1 MSDEFASTTR
11 VRLFTADPSSEPP
24 EPATPAPEQS
34 SDPAE
39 PSDPGQPSAPDLL
52 RVALGIPD
60 EEPPPPRAGGADF
73 GRAVIRSD
81 QPAADA
87 NPRRRASR
95 RPAPFWRRTLV
106 RSRVLSVAAL
116 GVLFVALAS
125 VIGSVAVSRMSD
137 ATDRVATLTDAR
149 RENASAS
156 DTLSLIQQHPTD
168 ELVRRQAL
176 SSARV
181 EAGVDDHD
189 ALHSQLAKASAAD
202 RDYLSTV
209 RAASP
214 DASAS
219 PSAARLTAALTARQ
233 ELDSALA
240 QRIANARDD
249 VSSTREWAVISLI
262 AVVVVAALV
271 LLLIANAIARSITVP
286 LRDLGRSMRRFG
298 DGDLRVR
305 AIDASDEVGLLARSF
320 NALAEGT
327 SLRIRKLR
335 ADAERGA
342 QLQIISEALDLAA
355 DEDDV
360 HRIVEHATAILA
372 PGVPAE
378 LLVNDEE
385 ASRLRQV
392 AVNPTAHA
400 PNCPVTDISGC
411 VAIRRGHTS
420 TFESPDSLNSC
431 PFLRDRPKGPCSA
444 VCVPATANGH
454 VLGVMHSTGPVDE
467 PPSPAVVE
475 QLVTIVS
482 QASTRIASMR
492 TLETTRTLAST
503 DTLTGLANR
512 RTLET
517 RLGDLLRTSTPFVL
531 AVADLDHFKQVND
544 TYGHE
549 FGDRA
554 LQLFASVLAQN
565 VRGRDLVARFG
576 GEEFVLVYP
585 EMDLQRSMEVIER
598 IRSALARSV
607 RDAGGPDFT
616 CSFGVTHSS
625 VAGDVETIVRIADA
639 GLHLAKERGRNRVVY
654 ADADLA
660 ASVFDQPERGPVDL
674 REPAPTPTPTPAPAP
689 ASTPAPAPA
698 PEATAPTSTPVPEAA
713 AAPEAEFHLA
723 DDQF

>member
-1 MSDEFASTTR
+1 MSDEPASGTR
-11 VRLFTADPSSEPP
+11 VRLFTAAGPTTP
-24 EPATPAPEQS
+24 EPAPEPEAAPEPAAADQPAPA
-34 SDPAE
+34 P
-39 PSDPGQPSAPDLL
+39 PRNGAPDDDELM
-52 RVALGIPD
+52 RVALGIPV
-60 EEPPPPRAGGADF
+60 EEKPPPSKSGGADF
-73 GRAVIRSD
+73 GRPVIRPEASAPP
-81 QPAADA
+81 PATKQRAGDA
-87 NPRRRASR
+87 R
-95 RPAPFWRRTLV
+95 RPSPLWRRTLL
-106 RSRVLSVAAL
+106 RSRVLSIAAL
-116 GVLFVALAS
+116 GVLFVALSS

-137 ATDRVATLTDAR
+137 ATDRVAALTDAR
-149 RENASAS
+149 RENAMAS
-156 DTLSLIQQHPTD
+156 DALSALQQQPSD
-168 ELVRRQAL
+168 DLVRRQAL
-176 SSARV
+176 AAAQV
-181 EAGVDDHD
+181 EASIGDTS
-189 ALHSQLAKASAAD
+189 ALRLALAKATAAD
-202 RDYLSTV
+202 HDYLTTV
-209 RAASP
+209 R
-214 DASAS
+214 SAS
-219 PSAARLTAALTARQ
+219 SATTKPNPARLDAALTARQ

-240 QRIANARDD
+240 QETASARDD
-249 VSSTREWAVISLI
+249 VSATRKWAVASLI

-271 LLLIANAIARSITVP
+271 CLWVASAIARSITVP

-305 AIDASDEVGLLARSF
+305 AVDGTDEPGVLARSF

-327 SLRIRKLR
+327 SLRIRQLT

-392 AVNPTAHA
+392 AVNPTSPA

-454 VLGVMHSTGPVDE
+454 VLGVMHSTGPVDH

-531 AVADLDHFKQVND
+531 AVADLDHFKVVND

-598 IRSALARSV
+598 IRSALARAV
-607 RDAGGPDFT
+607 RDAGGPEFT
-616 CSFGVTHSS
+616 CSFGVTSS
-625 VAGDVETIVRIADA
+625 TVAGDVETIVRIADA

-660 ASVFDQPERGPVDL
+660 ASVFDSPDRRLVDL
-674 REPAPTPTPTPAPAP
+674 RDEPEDADLD
-689 ASTPAPAPA
+689 
-698 PEATAPTSTPVPEAA
+698 
-713 AAPEAEFHLA
+713 LA
-723 DDQF
+723 DEQF